1 MILIEAFPEWKK
13 NKGIFEY
20 FPDPPWKD
28 AISSVELNLEYFG
41 NISGSKGISPLVS
54 KMLTDG
60 ILEDSS
66 RQALALLISSKF
78 KVNWMRL
85 WNAEIAVYDP
95 VHNYD
100 MHEEGTRTGN
110 NRNESQSTDATQH
123 GRSNTSRYSHY
134 GFNSQSSNPSDEDV
148 TTEGGTTNLNRNGSV
163 DYTINEGTTLHRY
176 GNIGVTTNQ
185 QMIEAERS
193 IRMWNYFNSVY
204 KDIDSVL
211 AIRIYDPCSVKKTIT
226 PAISN
231 PNPSK
236 PEYSLPVASAETLGG
251 VKIGDG
257 VNISEDGKI
266 SVPTSEYSL
275 PIASAETLGGVKIG
289 DGVNI
294 SEDGKISVPKPVDL
308 PFNFGI
314 DENGNYGYIKV
325 GADSVTPFSKVSLV
339 PIYSTGIGKRYVYTN
354 NTTDPKSDPRIYIGN
369 SINCLSVYEITKG
382 NKYVFFVAGPT
393 GNKFRVA
400 QSHENPMSVS
410 DEYKLIAPAVKY
422 VDNPIKEDCAAI
434 FEASGNYLV
443 AYLSS
448 QSQQINSCLIDVTKI
463 FKEEQ

>member
-1 MILIEAFPEWKK
+1 MILIEAFPKWKE

-66 RQALALLISSKF
+66 RQSLALLISSKF

-100 MHEEGTRTGN
+100 MHEEGARTGN
-110 NRNESQSTDATQH
+110 NRNESHSTDETQH

-163 DYTINEGTTLHRY
+163 DYTIDEGTTLHRY

-226 PAISN
+226 PSIST

-236 PEYSLPVASAETLGG
+236 P
-251 VKIGDG
+251 
-257 VNISEDGKI
+257 
-266 SVPTSEYSL
+266 EYSL

-325 GADSVTPFSKVSLV
+325 GADSVTPFSKVSIV
-339 PIYSTGIGKRYVYTN
+339 PIYSTGISARYVSSTSSYIPESYPVLNIGTEV
-354 NTTDPKSDPRIYIGN
+354 TT
-369 SINCLSVYEITKG
+369 CLSVYEITKG
-382 NKYVFFVAGPT
+382 NKYVFFVVGPI
-393 GNKFRVA
+393 GNRFRVA
-400 QSHENPMSVS
+400 QSNENPFSV
-410 DEYKLIAPAVKY
+410 DDGYELIDPAVKY
-422 VDNPIKEDCAAI
+422 INDPKTWDCSVT
-434 FEASGNYLV
+434 FEATGNYLV
-443 AYLSS
+443 AGLSN
-448 QSQQINSCLIDVTKI
+448 QSKQINTCLIDVTKI

>member
-1 MILIEAFPEWKK
+1 MILLEAFPKWKE

-28 AISSVELNLEYFG
+28 EISSVELNLEYFG

-78 KVNWMRL
+78 KVNWTRL

-100 MHEEGTRTGN
+100 MREDGTRSGN
-110 NRNESQSTDATQH
+110 NRNESQSTDETQH

-163 DYTINEGTTLHRY
+163 DYTINESTTLHRY

-211 AIRIYDPCSVKKTIT
+211 AIRIYDPCSVKIVTHS
-226 PAISN
+226 ISN

-236 PEYSLPVASAETLGG
+236 P
-251 VKIGDG
+251 
-257 VNISEDGKI
+257 
-266 SVPTSEYSL
+266 EYSL

-294 SEDGKISVPKPVDL
+294 SEDGKISVPKPVAL

-325 GADSVTPFSKVSLV
+325 GADSVTPFSKLSIV
-339 PIYSTGIGKRYVYTN
+339 PIYSTGIVNRFVSTTN
-354 NTTDPKSDPRIYIGN
+354 TSNPVSDPAIFIETA
-369 SINCLSVYEITKG
+369 SLTCLSVYEITKG
-382 NKYVFFVAGPT
+382 HKYVFFVVGPN
-393 GNKFRVA
+393 GNRFRVA
-400 QSHENPMSVS
+400 QSYENPLSV
-410 DEYKLIAPAVKY
+410 ENGYKLIVPAVKY
-422 VDNPIKEDCAAI
+422 VNDPSLEDCIVI
-434 FEASGNYLV
+434 FEATGNYLV
-443 AYLSS
+443 AGLSS
-448 QSQQINSCLIDVTKI
+448 QSQQINTCLIDVTKI

>member
-1 MILIEAFPEWKK
+1 MQKYKKRAVMLVILIEAFPEWKK

-110 NRNESQSTDATQH
+110 NRNESQSTDVTQH

-134 GFNSQSSNPSDEDV
+134 GFNSQSANPSDEDV

-163 DYTINEGTTLHRY
+163 DYTIDEGTTLHRY

-204 KDIDSVL
+204 KDVDSVL
-211 AIRIYDPCSVKKTIT
+211 AVKLYDPCKMFVL
-226 PAISN
+226 
-231 PNPSK
+231 
-236 PEYSLPVASAETLGG
+236 SL
-251 VKIGDG
+251 
-257 VNISEDGKI
+257 
-266 SVPTSEYSL
+266 
-275 PIASAETLGGVKIG
+275 
-289 DGVNI
+289 
-294 SEDGKISVPKPVDL
+294 
-308 PFNFGI
+308 
-314 DENGNYGYIKV
+314 
-325 GADSVTPFSKVSLV
+325 
-339 PIYSTGIGKRYVYTN
+339 
-354 NTTDPKSDPRIYIGN
+354 
-369 SINCLSVYEITKG
+369 
-382 NKYVFFVAGPT
+382 
-393 GNKFRVA
+393 
-400 QSHENPMSVS
+400 
-410 DEYKLIAPAVKY
+410 
-422 VDNPIKEDCAAI
+422 
-434 FEASGNYLV
+434 
-443 AYLSS
+443 
-448 QSQQINSCLIDVTKI
+448 
-463 FKEEQ
+463 

>member
-1 MILIEAFPEWKK
+1 MLVILLEAFPEWKK

-28 AISSVELNLEYFG
+28 VISSVELNLEYFG

-78 KVNWMRL
+78 KVNWVRL

-110 NRNESQSTDATQH
+110 NRNENHSTDETQH
-123 GRSNTSRYSHY
+123 GRSNTYRYSHY
-134 GFNSQSSNPSDEDV
+134 GFNSQSANPSDEDV

-211 AIRIYDPCSVKKTIT
+211 AIRIYDPCSVKSIT
-226 PAISN
+226 HSISN
-231 PNPSK
+231 PTPSK
-236 PEYSLPVASAETLGG
+236 P
-251 VKIGDG
+251 
-257 VNISEDGKI
+257 
-266 SVPTSEYSL
+266 EYSL

-294 SEDGKISVPKPVDL
+294 SEDGTISVPKPVDL

-325 GADSVTPFSKVSLV
+325 GADSVTPFSNLSLI
-339 PIYSTGIGKRYVYTN
+339 PAYSKGMSNRYVQNSSPPLIRINQTESTN
-354 NTTDPKSDPRIYIGN
+354 Y
-369 SINCLSVYEITKG
+369 LAVYEITIG
-382 NKYVFFVAGPT
+382 HNYVLFVT
-393 GNKFRVA
+393 GNVGNFFRVA
-400 QSHENPMSVS
+400 QTYEDPYTVENNYSCIS
-410 DEYKLIAPAVKY
+410 PAIKY
-422 VDNPIKEDCAAI
+422 FDNPALSDCAVLFKAK
-434 FEASGNYLV
+434 GNYLV
-443 AYLSS
+443 AFLSN
-448 QSQQINSCLIDVTKI
+448 QSKEISSHLIDITKL
-463 FKEEQ
+463 

>member
-1 MILIEAFPEWKK
+1 MQKYKKRAVMLVILIEAFPEWKK

-28 AISSVELNLEYFG
+28 VISSVELNLEYFG

-78 KVNWMRL
+78 KVNWTRL
-85 WNAEIAVYDP
+85 WNAEVAVYDP

-110 NRNESQSTDATQH
+110 NRNESQSTDETQH

-134 GFNSQSSNPSDEDV
+134 GFNSQTSNPSDEDV

-211 AIRIYDPCSVKKTIT
+211 AIRIYDPCSVKIT
-226 PAISN
+226 HSISN
-231 PNPSK
+231 PIPSK
-236 PEYSLPVASAETLGG
+236 P
-251 VKIGDG
+251 
-257 VNISEDGKI
+257 
-266 SVPTSEYSL
+266 EYSL

-289 DGVNI
+289 SGVNVTD
-294 SEDGKISVPKPVDL
+294 EGTISVTEPTPYTLPPATSETLGGVKIGSGVNVTGDGTISVNAGGITVETFQSNSCPKQLTDDGLLVIINHGDSTEGEVTVTTPSWGDYTYTMARRNIFVI
-308 PFNFGI
+308 PIKAGSSVGI
-314 DENGNYGYIKV
+314 INDG
-325 GADSVTPFSKVSLV
+325 
-339 PIYSTGIGKRYVYTN
+339 GKR
-354 NTTDPKSDPRIYIGN
+354 NT
-369 SINCLSVYEITKG
+369 
-382 NKYVFFVAGPT
+382 FFYY
-393 GNKFRVA
+393 
-400 QSHENPMSVS
+400 H
-410 DEYKLIAPAVKY
+410 
-422 VDNPIKEDCAAI
+422 
-434 FEASGNYLV
+434 
-443 AYLSS
+443 
-448 QSQQINSCLIDVTKI
+448 
-463 FKEEQ
+463 

>member
-1 MILIEAFPEWKK
+1 MILIEAFPKWKE

-60 ILEDSS
+60 VLEDSS
-66 RQALALLISSKF
+66 RQSLALLISSKF

-100 MHEEGTRTGN
+100 MHEEGTKTGN
-110 NRNESQSTDATQH
+110 NRNESQLTDETQH

-185 QMIEAERS
+185 QMIESERS

-211 AIRIYDPCSVKKTIT
+211 AIRIYDICSVKKSIT
-226 PAISN
+226 PSISN

-236 PEYSLPVASAETLGG
+236 PEYT
-251 VKIGDG
+251 
-257 VNISEDGKI
+257 
-266 SVPTSEYSL
+266 L

-289 DGVNI
+289 DGVDI

-308 PFNFGI
+308 PFKFGI

-325 GADSVTPFSKVSLV
+325 GADSVTPFSNLSLV
-339 PIYSTGIGKRYVYTN
+339 PAYSKGLSRRYVQN
-354 NTTDPKSDPRIYIGN
+354 SNPPLIRIN
-369 SINCLSVYEITKG
+369 SSSTENYLAAYEITKDH
-382 NKYVFFVAGPT
+382 KYVLFVT
-393 GNKFRVA
+393 GNAGNFFRVA
-400 QSHENPMSVS
+400 QTYEDPFTVET
-410 DEYKLIAPAVKY
+410 EYRCISPAIKY
-422 VDNPIKEDCAAI
+422 VDNPSLSDCAVV
-434 FEASGNYLV
+434 FKASGNYLV
-443 AYLSS
+443 AFLSN
-448 QSQQINSCLIDVTKI
+448 QSKEISSHLIDITKL
-463 FKEEQ
+463 

>member
-1 MILIEAFPEWKK
+1 MILIEAFPKWKE

-28 AISSVELNLEYFG
+28 VISSVELNLEYFG

-85 WNAEIAVYDP
+85 WNAEVAVYDP

-110 NRNESQSTDATQH
+110 NRNESQSTDETHH

-226 PAISN
+226 PSIST

-236 PEYSLPVASAETLGG
+236 P
-251 VKIGDG
+251 
-257 VNISEDGKI
+257 
-266 SVPTSEYSL
+266 EYSL

-339 PIYSTGIGKRYVYTN
+339 PIYSTGVGNRWVIAGSAGVLPEIKIDTKSVY
-354 NTTDPKSDPRIYIGN
+354 
-369 SINCLSVYEITKG
+369 CLSVYEITESH
-382 NKYVFFVAGPT
+382 NYVLFVVGT
-393 GNKFRVA
+393 NGDRFRVV
-400 QSHENPMSVS
+400 QSYENPLYV
-410 DEYKLIAPAVKY
+410 ENRYHLISPAVKY
-422 VDNPIKEDCAAI
+422 VDNPSIDDCIAI
-434 FEASGNYLV
+434 FEATGNYLLIG
-443 AYLSS
+443 LSTK
-448 QSQQINSCLIDVTKI
+448 SQQINTCLIDVTKI

>member
-1 MILIEAFPEWKK
+1 MILIEAFPKWKE

-28 AISSVELNLEYFG
+28 VISSVELNLEYFG

-66 RQALALLISSKF
+66 RQSLALLISSKF

-110 NRNESQSTDATQH
+110 NRNESQSTDETQH

-226 PAISN
+226 PFISN

-236 PEYSLPVASAETLGG
+236 P
-251 VKIGDG
+251 
-257 VNISEDGKI
+257 
-266 SVPTSEYSL
+266 EYSL

-294 SEDGKISVPKPVDL
+294 SEDGKISVPKPADL

-325 GADSVTPFSKVSLV
+325 GADSVTPFSKMSIV
-339 PIYSTGIGKRYVYTN
+339 PIYSTGIVNRYFSGSNPILHIETN
-354 NTTDPKSDPRIYIGN
+354 AV
-369 SINCLSVYEITKG
+369 NCLSVYEITKG
-382 NKYVFFVAGPT
+382 NKYVFFVVGHN
-393 GNKFRVA
+393 GDRFKVA
-400 QSHENPMSVS
+400 QSHENPMSVE
-410 DEYKLIAPAVKY
+410 DGYEMIAPSVK
-422 VDNPIKEDCAAI
+422 DLSNPEIKDCIAI
-434 FEASGNYLV
+434 FEASGNYLAAV
-443 AYLSS
+443 LSYE
-448 QSQQINSCLIDVTKI
+448 SQQINSCLIDVTKI
-463 FKEEQ
+463 FEEEQ

>member
-1 MILIEAFPEWKK
+1 MPKCKKRVVILVILLEAFPKWKE

-28 AISSVELNLEYFG
+28 EISSVELNLEYFG

-66 RQALALLISSKF
+66 RQSLALLISSKF

-110 NRNESQSTDATQH
+110 NRNESQSTDETHH

-163 DYTINEGTTLHRY
+163 DYTINEGSTLHRY

-193 IRMWNYFNSVY
+193 LRMWNYFNSVY

-226 PAISN
+226 SSIST

-236 PEYSLPVASAETLGG
+236 PEYSLP
-251 VKIGDG
+251 
-257 VNISEDGKI
+257 
-266 SVPTSEYSL
+266 
-275 PIASAETLGGVKIG
+275 IASAEILGGVKIG

-294 SEDGKISVPKPVDL
+294 SEDGKISVPKPADL

-339 PIYSTGIGKRYVYTN
+339 PIYSTGISDRYVSGGESTPKLFIDTES
-354 NTTDPKSDPRIYIGN
+354 TT
-369 SINCLSVYEITKG
+369 CLSVYEITKG
-382 NKYVFFVAGPT
+382 NKYVFFVVGPN
-393 GNKFRVA
+393 GNRFRVA
-400 QSHENPMSVS
+400 QSNENPLSV
-410 DEYKLIAPAVKY
+410 ENQYAMIAPAVKY
-422 VDNPIKEDCAAI
+422 VNDPSIEDCIAI

-443 AYLSS
+443 AGLSS
-448 QSQQINSCLIDVTKI
+448 ESKQINSCLIDVTKI

>member
-1 MILIEAFPEWKK
+1 MQKYKKRAVILVILIEAFPKWKE

-28 AISSVELNLEYFG
+28 VISSVELNLEYFG

-110 NRNESQSTDATQH
+110 NRNESQSADVTQH

-226 PAISN
+226 PSIST

-266 SVPTSEYSL
+266 SVL
-275 PIASAETLGGVKIG
+275 
-289 DGVNI
+289 
-294 SEDGKISVPKPVDL
+294 KPVAL

-339 PIYSTGIGKRYVYTN
+339 PIYSTGLSNRYIYGN
-354 NTTDPKSDPRIYIGN
+354 ESNPRIYT
-369 SINCLSVYEITKG
+369 SSSAPYCLSVYEITKG
-382 NKYVFFVAGPT
+382 KKYVFFVV
-393 GNKFRVA
+393 GNVGRMFRVA
-400 QSHENPMSVS
+400 QSNENPLSVE
-410 DEYKLIAPAVKY
+410 DGYKMIAPAVKF
-422 VDNPIKEDCAAI
+422 VDDPITKDCIAI

-443 AYLSS
+443 AGLSS
-448 QSQQINSCLIDVTKI
+448 QSQQINTCLIDVTKI

>member
-1 MILIEAFPEWKK
+1 MILIEAFPKWKE

-28 AISSVELNLEYFG
+28 VISSVELNLEYFG

-110 NRNESQSTDATQH
+110 NRNESQSTDETQH

-134 GFNSQSSNPSDEDV
+134 GFNSQSADPSDEDV

-226 PAISN
+226 PSIST
-231 PNPSK
+231 PSPSK
-236 PEYSLPVASAETLGG
+236 P
-251 VKIGDG
+251 
-257 VNISEDGKI
+257 
-266 SVPTSEYSL
+266 EYSL

-294 SEDGKISVPKPVDL
+294 SEDGKISVPKSVDL

-339 PIYSTGIGKRYVYTN
+339 PIYSTGIVDRYVSGGESAPGIYLDKES
-354 NTTDPKSDPRIYIGN
+354 TT
-369 SINCLSVYEITKG
+369 CLSVYEITKG
-382 NKYVFFVAGPT
+382 NKYVFFVVGPK
-393 GNKFRVA
+393 GNRFRVA
-400 QSHENPMSVS
+400 QSNENPMSVKN
-410 DEYKLIAPAVKY
+410 DYALIAPAVKY
-422 VDNPIKEDCAAI
+422 VDNPKQKDCIAI
-434 FEASGNYLV
+434 VEASGNYLV
-443 AYLSS
+443 ACLST

>member
-1 MILIEAFPEWKK
+1 MILIEAFPKWKE

-28 AISSVELNLEYFG
+28 VISSVELNLEYFG

-66 RQALALLISSKF
+66 RQSLALLISSKF

-85 WNAEIAVYDP
+85 WNAEVAVYDP

-110 NRNESQSTDATQH
+110 NRNESQSTDETHH

-211 AIRIYDPCSVKKTIT
+211 AIRIYDPCSVKKIT
-226 PAISN
+226 PSISN

-236 PEYSLPVASAETLGG
+236 PEYSLPIASAETLGG

-257 VNISEDGKI
+257 VDISEDGKI
-266 SVPTSEYSL
+266 SVPKSEYSL

-294 SEDGKISVPKPVDL
+294 SEDGKISVPKPADL

-339 PIYSTGIGKRYVYTN
+339 PVYSTGIGNRYISGSESS
-354 NTTDPKSDPRIYIGN
+354 PKIYIDTVAN
-369 SINCLSVYEITKG
+369 YCLSVYEITKG
-382 NKYVFFVAGPT
+382 NKYVFFVVGT
-393 GNKFRVA
+393 VGNRFRVA
-400 QSHENPMSVS
+400 QSHKNPLSVANG
-410 DEYKLIAPAVKY
+410 YNLIAPAIK
-422 VDNPIKEDCAAI
+422 DLMNPRIEDCIAI

-443 AYLSS
+443 AQLSG

-463 FKEEQ
+463 FEEEQ

>member
-1 MILIEAFPEWKK
+1 MILIEAFPEWKA

-78 KVNWMRL
+78 KVNWTRL

-100 MHEEGTRTGN
+100 MREDGTRSGN
-110 NRNESQSTDATQH
+110 NRNESQSTDETQH
-123 GRSNTSRYSHY
+123 GRSNTSKYSHY
-134 GFNSQSSNPSDEDV
+134 GFNSQSKSPSDEDV

-163 DYTINEGTTLHRY
+163 DYTINESTTLHRY

-211 AIRIYDPCSVKKTIT
+211 AIRIYDPCSVKIT
-226 PAISN
+226 THSISN
-231 PNPSK
+231 PTPSK

-266 SVPTSEYSL
+266 SVPKSEYSL

-294 SEDGKISVPKPVDL
+294 SEDGKISVTKSVDL

-339 PIYSTGIGKRYVYTN
+339 PIYSTGIGKRWIIASSTGDLPEIKINTESVY
-354 NTTDPKSDPRIYIGN
+354 
-369 SINCLSVYEITKG
+369 CLSVYEITERHNYVLFVVGPIG
-382 NKYVFFVAGPT
+382 NR
-393 GNKFRVA
+393 FRVVE
-400 QSHENPMSVS
+400 SYENPLYVENRYHFI
-410 DEYKLIAPAVKY
+410 DPAVKY
-422 VDNPIKEDCAAI
+422 VDNPKRRDCIAI
-434 FEASGNYLV
+434 FEATGNYLV
-443 AYLSS
+443 IGLST
-448 QSQQINSCLIDVTKI
+448 QSQQINTCLIDVTKI

>member
-1 MILIEAFPEWKK
+1 MPKCKKRVVILVILLEAFPKWKE

-28 AISSVELNLEYFG
+28 EISSVELNLEYFG

-100 MHEEGTRTGN
+100 MREDGTRSGN
-110 NRNESQSTDATQH
+110 NRNESQSTDETQH

-134 GFNSQSSNPSDEDV
+134 GFNSQSENPSDEDV

-163 DYTINEGTTLHRY
+163 DYTIDESTTLHRY

-193 IRMWNYFNSVY
+193 LRMWNYFNSVY

-211 AIRIYDPCSVKKTIT
+211 AIRIYDPCSVKKSIT
-226 PAISN
+226 HSTSN
-231 PNPSK
+231 PTPSK
-236 PEYSLPVASAETLGG
+236 P
-251 VKIGDG
+251 
-257 VNISEDGKI
+257 
-266 SVPTSEYSL
+266 EYSL

-289 DGVNI
+289 DGVDI
-294 SEDGKISVPKPVDL
+294 SEDGKISVTKSVDL

-339 PIYSTGIGKRYVYTN
+339 PIYSTGIGKIFISNGGDRPVLY
-354 NTTDPKSDPRIYIGN
+354 NTGGN
-369 SINCLSVYEITKG
+369 TNCLSVYEITKG
-382 NKYVFFVAGPT
+382 NKYAFFVVGPN
-393 GNKFRVA
+393 GNRFRVA
-400 QSHENPMSVS
+400 QSNENPFSVGGGYNMI
-410 DEYKLIAPAVKY
+410 DPALKY
-422 VDNPIKEDCAAI
+422 VDNPSKQDCMIA
-434 FEASGNYLV
+434 FEATGNYLV
-443 AYLSS
+443 AGLSNN
-448 QSQQINSCLIDVTKI
+448 SQQINTSLIDITK
-463 FKEEQ
+463 FFEEEQ

>member
-1 MILIEAFPEWKK
+1 MPKYKKRAVILVILIEAFPEWKK

-28 AISSVELNLEYFG
+28 VISSVELNLEYFG

-66 RQALALLISSKF
+66 RQSLALLISSKF
-78 KVNWMRL
+78 KVNWTRL

-110 NRNESQSTDATQH
+110 NRNESQSTDVTQH

-163 DYTINEGTTLHRY
+163 DYTIDEGTTLHRY

-211 AIRIYDPCSVKKTIT
+211 AIRIYDPCSVKIIT
-226 PAISN
+226 PSISN

-236 PEYSLPVASAETLGG
+236 P
-251 VKIGDG
+251 
-257 VNISEDGKI
+257 
-266 SVPTSEYSL
+266 EYSL

-339 PIYSTGIGKRYVYTN
+339 PIYSTGIYDRYVSGGESTPILYIETDA
-354 NTTDPKSDPRIYIGN
+354 TT
-369 SINCLSVYEITKG
+369 CLSVYEITKG
-382 NKYVFFVAGPT
+382 NKYVFFVVGPN
-393 GNKFRVA
+393 GNRFRVA
-400 QSHENPMSVS
+400 QSNENPLSV
-410 DEYKLIAPAVKY
+410 ENQYAMIAPAVKF
-422 VDNPIKEDCAAI
+422 VDDPSIEDCIAI
-434 FEASGNYLV
+434 FEATGNYLV
-443 AYLSS
+443 AGLSI
-448 QSQQINSCLIDVTKI
+448 QSQQINTCLIDVTKI
-463 FKEEQ
+463 FEEEQ

>member
-1 MILIEAFPEWKK
+1 MPKCKKRVVILVILLEAFPKWKE

-28 AISSVELNLEYFG
+28 EISSVELNLEYFG

-110 NRNESQSTDATQH
+110 NRNESQSTDETHH

-211 AIRIYDPCSVKKTIT
+211 AIRIYDPCSVKKIT
-226 PAISN
+226 PSISN

-236 PEYSLPVASAETLGG
+236 PEYSLPV
-251 VKIGDG
+251 
-257 VNISEDGKI
+257 
-266 SVPTSEYSL
+266 
-275 PIASAETLGGVKIG
+275 ASAETLGGVKIG

-339 PIYSTGIGKRYVYTN
+339 PIYSTGIVDRYVSGGESAPGIFLDT
-354 NTTDPKSDPRIYIGN
+354 S
-369 SINCLSVYEITKG
+369 SITCLSVYEITKG
-382 NKYVFFVAGPT
+382 NKYVFFVVGPN
-393 GNKFRVA
+393 GNRFRVA
-400 QSHENPMSVS
+400 QSNENPFSLES
-410 DEYKLIAPAVKY
+410 GDKLIAPAVKY
-422 VDNPIKEDCAAI
+422 VDDPRMEDCIAI

-443 AYLSS
+443 AGLSNEAE
-448 QSQQINSCLIDVTKI
+448 QINTCLIDLTKI
-463 FKEEQ
+463 F

>member
-28 AISSVELNLEYFG
+28 VISSVELNLEYFG

-66 RQALALLISSKF
+66 RQSLALLISSKF

-110 NRNESQSTDATQH
+110 NRNESHSTDETQH

-163 DYTINEGTTLHRY
+163 DYTIDEGTTLHRY

-211 AIRIYDPCSVKKTIT
+211 AIRIYDPCSVKIIT
-226 PAISN
+226 PSISN

-236 PEYSLPVASAETLGG
+236 P
-251 VKIGDG
+251 
-257 VNISEDGKI
+257 
-266 SVPTSEYSL
+266 EYSL

-289 DGVNI
+289 DGVDI
-294 SEDGKISVPKPVDL
+294 SEDGKISVTKSVDL

-325 GADSVTPFSKVSLV
+325 GADSVTPFSKVSPV
-339 PIYSTGIGKRYVYTN
+339 PIYSTGIFDRYVGGAP
-354 NTTDPKSDPRIYIGN
+354 TTPILYMNKGVKNI
-369 SINCLSVYEITKG
+369 CLAVYETTKG
-382 NKYVFFVAGPT
+382 NKYVFFVVGPQ
-393 GNKFRVA
+393 GNRFRVA
-400 QSHENPMSVS
+400 QINENPFSVET
-410 DEYKLIAPAVKY
+410 DARGGYRMIAPSLKY
-422 VDNPIKEDCAAI
+422 LSDPSIQDCSI
-434 FEASGNYLV
+434 VFEATGNYLV
-443 AYLSS
+443 AGLSN

>member
-1 MILIEAFPEWKK
+1 MILIEAFPKWKE

-28 AISSVELNLEYFG
+28 VISSVELNLEYFG

-78 KVNWMRL
+78 KVNWTRL

-100 MHEEGTRTGN
+100 MREDGTRSGN
-110 NRNESQSTDATQH
+110 NRNESHSTDETQH

-163 DYTINEGTTLHRY
+163 DYTINESTTLHRY

-211 AIRIYDPCSVKKTIT
+211 AIRIYDPCSVKNVTHS
-226 PAISN
+226 ISN
-231 PNPSK
+231 PTPSK
-236 PEYSLPVASAETLGG
+236 PEYSLP
-251 VKIGDG
+251 
-257 VNISEDGKI
+257 
-266 SVPTSEYSL
+266 
-275 PIASAETLGGVKIG
+275 IASTETLGGVKIG

-339 PIYSTGIGKRYVYTN
+339 PIYSTGIFARFVARN
-354 NTTDPKSDPRIYIGN
+354 ISGN
-369 SINCLSVYEITKG
+369 PVDSPTIAVPTGSPSNCLSVYEITG
-382 NKYVFFVAGPT
+382 GHKYVFFVVGT
-393 GNKFRVA
+393 NGNRFRVA
-400 QSHENPMSVS
+400 QSYENPFSVE
-410 DEYKLIAPAVKY
+410 DGYKLISPAVKM
-422 VDNPIKEDCAAI
+422 VDDPSIGDCIAI
-434 FEASGNYLV
+434 FTATGNYLV
-443 AYLSS
+443 AGLSN
-448 QSQQINSCLIDVTKI
+448 QAQQINSCLIDVTKI

>member
-1 MILIEAFPEWKK
+1 MILIEAFPKWKE

-28 AISSVELNLEYFG
+28 VISSVELNLEYFG

-66 RQALALLISSKF
+66 RQSLALLISSKF

-85 WNAEIAVYDP
+85 WNAEVAVYDP

-110 NRNESQSTDATQH
+110 NRNESQSTDETHH

-211 AIRIYDPCSVKKTIT
+211 AIRIYDPCSVKKIT
-226 PAISN
+226 PSISN

-236 PEYSLPVASAETLGG
+236 P
-251 VKIGDG
+251 
-257 VNISEDGKI
+257 
-266 SVPTSEYSL
+266 EYSL

-294 SEDGKISVPKPVDL
+294 SEDGKISVPKPADL

-339 PIYSTGIGKRYVYTN
+339 PVYSTGIGNRYISGSESS
-354 NTTDPKSDPRIYIGN
+354 PKIYIDTVAN
-369 SINCLSVYEITKG
+369 YCLSVYEITKG
-382 NKYVFFVAGPT
+382 NKYVFFVVGT
-393 GNKFRVA
+393 VGNRFRVA
-400 QSHENPMSVS
+400 QSHKNPLSVANG
-410 DEYKLIAPAVKY
+410 YNLIAPAIK
-422 VDNPIKEDCAAI
+422 DLMNPRIEDCIAI

-443 AYLSS
+443 AQLSG

-463 FKEEQ
+463 FEEEQ

>member
-1 MILIEAFPEWKK
+1 MQKYKKREAMLVILIEAFPKWKE

-28 AISSVELNLEYFG
+28 AISSVELNIEYFG

-78 KVNWMRL
+78 KVNWTRL

-110 NRNESQSTDATQH
+110 NRNESQSTDVTQH

-163 DYTINEGTTLHRY
+163 DYTIDEGTTLHRY

-211 AIRIYDPCSVKKTIT
+211 AIRIYDPCSVKIIT
-226 PAISN
+226 PSISN
-231 PNPSK
+231 PKPSK

-257 VNISEDGKI
+257 VAISEDGKI
-266 SVPTSEYSL
+266 SVTKS
-275 PIASAETLGGVKIG
+275 
-289 DGVNI
+289 
-294 SEDGKISVPKPVDL
+294 VDL

-325 GADSVTPFSKVSLV
+325 GADSVTPFSNVSQV
-339 PIYSTGIGKRYVYTN
+339 PIYSTGIRNRYLSGSESNPDLWTYR
-354 NTTDPKSDPRIYIGN
+354 DYIF
-369 SINCLSVYEITKG
+369 CLSVYKITKG
-382 NKYVFFVAGPT
+382 NKYVFFVSGT
-393 GNKFRVA
+393 VGDYFRVA
-400 QSHENPMSVS
+400 QSHEDPLSVQS
-410 DEYKLIAPAVKY
+410 GYKLIAPAVKY
-422 VDNPIKEDCAAI
+422 VNDPSMKDCVAI

-443 AYLSS
+443 ALLSGE
-448 QSQQINSCLIDVTKI
+448 SQQINSCLIDVTKI
-463 FKEEQ
+463 F

>member
-1 MILIEAFPEWKK
+1 MPKCKKRVVILVILLEAFPKWKE

-28 AISSVELNLEYFG
+28 EISSVELNLEYFG

-110 NRNESQSTDATQH
+110 NRNESQSTDETHH

-226 PAISN
+226 PSISN
-231 PNPSK
+231 PTPSK
-236 PEYSLPVASAETLGG
+236 P
-251 VKIGDG
+251 
-257 VNISEDGKI
+257 
-266 SVPTSEYSL
+266 EYSL

-294 SEDGKISVPKPVDL
+294 SEDGKISVTKSIDL

-339 PIYSTGIGKRYVYTN
+339 PIYSAGISNRYVSGGESTPLLYMDKEPVT
-354 NTTDPKSDPRIYIGN
+354 
-369 SINCLSVYEITKG
+369 CLSVYEITKG
-382 NKYVFFVAGPT
+382 NKYVFFVVGPN
-393 GNKFRVA
+393 GNRFRVA
-400 QSHENPMSVS
+400 QSNENPMSV
-410 DEYKLIAPAVKY
+410 ENNYALIAPAVKY
-422 VDNPIKEDCAAI
+422 VDNPKLNDCIAI

-443 AYLSS
+443 AGLSS

-463 FKEEQ
+463 F

>member
-1 MILIEAFPEWKK
+1 MILIEAFPKWKE

-28 AISSVELNLEYFG
+28 VISSVELNLEYFG

-110 NRNESQSTDATQH
+110 NRNESQSTDETHH

-163 DYTINEGTTLHRY
+163 DYTIDEGTTLHRY

-226 PAISN
+226 PSISN

-236 PEYSLPVASAETLGG
+236 P
-251 VKIGDG
+251 
-257 VNISEDGKI
+257 
-266 SVPTSEYSL
+266 EYSL

-339 PIYSTGIGKRYVYTN
+339 TIYSTGIFTRYVTGGES
-354 NTTDPKSDPRIYIGN
+354 TPKIYI
-369 SINCLSVYEITKG
+369 SAKSTAYTSVYEITKG
-382 NKYVFFVAGPT
+382 NKYVFFVVGPN
-393 GNKFRVA
+393 GNRFRVA
-400 QSHENPMSVS
+400 QSNENPLSVES
-410 DEYKLIAPAVKY
+410 EYKLIAPAVKY
-422 VDNPIKEDCAAI
+422 VDNPSTKDCIAI
-434 FEASGNYLV
+434 FEASGNYLA

>member
-1 MILIEAFPEWKK
+1 MILIEAFPKWKE

-66 RQALALLISSKF
+66 RQSLALLISSKF
-78 KVNWMRL
+78 KVNWTRL

-100 MHEEGTRTGN
+100 MREDGTRSGN
-110 NRNESQSTDATQH
+110 NRNESQSTDETQH

-163 DYTINEGTTLHRY
+163 DYTINESTTLHRY

-193 IRMWNYFNSVY
+193 LRMWNYFNSVY

-236 PEYSLPVASAETLGG
+236 PEYSLP
-251 VKIGDG
+251 
-257 VNISEDGKI
+257 
-266 SVPTSEYSL
+266 
-275 PIASAETLGGVKIG
+275 IASAETLGGVKIG

-294 SEDGKISVPKPVDL
+294 SEDGKISVPKPVAL

-325 GADSVTPFSKVSLV
+325 GADSVTPFSKVSIV
-339 PIYSTGIGKRYVYTN
+339 PIYLTGIYDRYVSGGKDT
-354 NTTDPKSDPRIYIGN
+354 PAIYITPEGAT
-369 SINCLSVYEITKG
+369 CLAVYEITERH
-382 NKYVFFVAGPT
+382 KYIFFVT
-393 GNKFRVA
+393 GNIGNRFRVA
-400 QSHENPMSVS
+400 QSYEDPFSFVESPTQLIKPAISYINEPTKENC
-410 DEYKLIAPAVKY
+410 I
-422 VDNPIKEDCAAI
+422 AI
-434 FEASGNYLV
+434 FEATGNYLV
-443 AYLSS
+443 AGLSS
-448 QSQQINSCLIDVTKI
+448 QSQQINTCLIDVTKI
-463 FKEEQ
+463 FEEEQ

>member
-1 MILIEAFPEWKK
+1 MILIEAFPKWKE

-110 NRNESQSTDATQH
+110 NRNESHSTDETQH

-163 DYTINEGTTLHRY
+163 DYTIDEGTTLHRY

-211 AIRIYDPCSVKKTIT
+211 AIRIYDPCSVKIIT
-226 PAISN
+226 PSISN

-236 PEYSLPVASAETLGG
+236 P
-251 VKIGDG
+251 
-257 VNISEDGKI
+257 
-266 SVPTSEYSL
+266 EYSL

-294 SEDGKISVPKPVDL
+294 SEDGKISVPKPADL

-339 PIYSTGIGKRYVYTN
+339 PIYSTGVGNRVLAGGFNSPTIYVESYN
-354 NTTDPKSDPRIYIGN
+354 EA
-369 SINCLSVYEITKG
+369 CLSVYEIIKG
-382 NKYVFFVAGPT
+382 RKYIFFVV
-393 GNKFRVA
+393 GNNGNIFRVA
-400 QSHENPMSVS
+400 QSNENPLYVS
-410 DEYKLIAPAVKY
+410 NKHKVIAPAIKY
-422 VDNPIKEDCAAI
+422 NDEPSKSDCIAF
-434 FEASGNYLV
+434 FEATGNYLV
-443 AYLSS
+443 AELAYEAG
-448 QSQQINSCLIDVTKI
+448 QINSCLIDVTKI
-463 FKEEQ
+463 FEEEQ

>member
-1 MILIEAFPEWKK
+1 MQKYKKRAVMLVILIEAFPKWKE

-28 AISSVELNLEYFG
+28 VISSVELNLEYFG

-85 WNAEIAVYDP
+85 WNAEVAVYDP

-100 MHEEGTRTGN
+100 MREEGTRAGN
-110 NRNESQSTDATQH
+110 NRNVSQSTDETQH
-123 GRSNTSRYSHY
+123 GRSNTSKYSHY
-134 GFNSQSSNPSDEDV
+134 GFNSQSANPSDEDV

-226 PAISN
+226 PSIFN

-236 PEYSLPVASAETLGG
+236 P
-251 VKIGDG
+251 
-257 VNISEDGKI
+257 
-266 SVPTSEYSL
+266 EYSL

-294 SEDGKISVPKPVDL
+294 SEDGTISVPRPADL

-325 GADSVTPFSKVSLV
+325 GADSVTPFSKVSIV
-339 PIYSTGIGKRYVYTN
+339 PIYSTGISGRYLSGGVDT
-354 NTTDPKSDPRIYIGN
+354 PAIYISEN
-369 SINCLSVYEITKG
+369 DVATCFSVYEIIKG
-382 NKYVFFVAGPT
+382 HNYIFFVV
-393 GNKFRVA
+393 GNNGNRFRVA
-400 QSHENPMSVS
+400 QSNENPLSVENS
-410 DEYKLIAPAVKY
+410 HQIIAPAIKY
-422 VDNPIKEDCAAI
+422 IDDPTKSDCIAI
-434 FEASGNYLV
+434 FTATGNYLV
-443 AYLSS
+443 AGLSN
-448 QSQQINSCLIDVTKI
+448 QSQQINTCLIDVTKI

>member
-1 MILIEAFPEWKK
+1 MILLEAFPKWKE

-28 AISSVELNLEYFG
+28 EISSVELNLEYFG

-110 NRNESQSTDATQH
+110 NRNESQSTDETHH

-148 TTEGGTTNLNRNGSV
+148 TTEGGTTGLNRNGSV

-185 QMIEAERS
+185 QMVEAERS
-193 IRMWNYFNSVY
+193 LRMWNYFNSVY

-226 PAISN
+226 PSIST

-236 PEYSLPVASAETLGG
+236 P
-251 VKIGDG
+251 
-257 VNISEDGKI
+257 
-266 SVPTSEYSL
+266 EYSL

-339 PIYSTGIGKRYVYTN
+339 PIYSTGIGNRYVSGTKSAP
-354 NTTDPKSDPRIYIGN
+354 TFHVTDSSG
-369 SINCLSVYEITKG
+369 STCLSVYEITKG
-382 NKYVFFVAGPT
+382 NKYVFFVVGHK
-393 GNKFRVA
+393 GNRFRVA
-400 QSHENPMSVS
+400 QSNENPLSVET
-410 DEYKLIAPAVKY
+410 EYALIAPAVKF
-422 VDNPIKEDCAAI
+422 VDDPSIGDCVAM
-434 FEASGNYLV
+434 FEATGNYLV
-443 AYLSS
+443 AGLSN
-448 QSQQINSCLIDVTKI
+448 QSQQINTCLIDVTKN
-463 FKEEQ
+463 F

>member
-1 MILIEAFPEWKK
+1 MILIEAFPKWKE

-28 AISSVELNLEYFG
+28 EISSVELNLEYFG

-78 KVNWMRL
+78 KVNWTRL

-100 MHEEGTRTGN
+100 MREDGTRSGN
-110 NRNESQSTDATQH
+110 NRNESQSTDETQH

-148 TTEGGTTNLNRNGSV
+148 TTEGGTTSLNRNGSV
-163 DYTINEGTTLHRY
+163 DYTINESTTLHRY

-193 IRMWNYFNSVY
+193 LRMWNYFNSVY

-211 AIRIYDPCSVKKTIT
+211 AIRIYDPCSVKIVTHSISNQN
-226 PAISN
+226 PSN

-236 PEYSLPVASAETLGG
+236 P
-251 VKIGDG
+251 
-257 VNISEDGKI
+257 
-266 SVPTSEYSL
+266 EYSL

-289 DGVNI
+289 DGVDI
-294 SEDGKISVPKPVDL
+294 SEDGTISVPRPADL

-339 PIYSTGIGKRYVYTN
+339 PIYSTGISNRYV
-354 NTTDPKSDPRIYIGN
+354 SGGESSPRLYIDKEQTV
-369 SINCLSVYEITKG
+369 CLSVYEITKG
-382 NKYVFFVAGPT
+382 NKYVFFVVGPN
-393 GNKFRVA
+393 GNRFRVA
-400 QSHENPMSVS
+400 QSNENPFSV
-410 DEYKLIAPAVKY
+410 ENMHTLIAPAVKY
-422 VDNPIKEDCAAI
+422 VDDPSSKDCIAI
-434 FEASGNYLV
+434 FEATGNYL
-443 AYLSS
+443 AAGLSS
-448 QSQQINSCLIDVTKI
+448 QSQQINTCLIDVTKI
-463 FKEEQ
+463 F

>member
-1 MILIEAFPEWKK
+1 MPKYKKRAVILVILIEAFPEWKK

-28 AISSVELNLEYFG
+28 VISSVELNLEYFG

-66 RQALALLISSKF
+66 RQSLALLISSKF
-78 KVNWMRL
+78 KVNWTRL

-110 NRNESQSTDATQH
+110 NRNESQSTDVTQH

-163 DYTINEGTTLHRY
+163 DYTIDEGTTLHRY

-211 AIRIYDPCSVKKTIT
+211 AIRIYDPCSVKIIT
-226 PAISN
+226 PSISN

-236 PEYSLPVASAETLGG
+236 P
-251 VKIGDG
+251 
-257 VNISEDGKI
+257 
-266 SVPTSEYSL
+266 EYSL

-339 PIYSTGIGKRYVYTN
+339 PIYSTGIRNRYVAGGESIPTLYIE
-354 NTTDPKSDPRIYIGN
+354 TDAVT
-369 SINCLSVYEITKG
+369 CLSVYEITKG
-382 NKYVFFVAGPT
+382 NKYVFFVVGPN
-393 GNKFRVA
+393 GNRFRVA
-400 QSHENPMSVS
+400 QSNENPLSV
-410 DEYKLIAPAVKY
+410 ENQYAMIAPAVKF
-422 VDNPIKEDCAAI
+422 VDDPSIEDCIAI
-434 FEASGNYLV
+434 FEATGNYLV
-443 AYLSS
+443 AGLSI
-448 QSQQINSCLIDVTKI
+448 QSQQINTCLIDVTKI
-463 FKEEQ
+463 FEEEQ

>member
-1 MILIEAFPEWKK
+1 MILIEAFPKWKE

-28 AISSVELNLEYFG
+28 VISSVELNLEYFG

-78 KVNWMRL
+78 KVNWTRL

-100 MHEEGTRTGN
+100 MREDGTRSGN
-110 NRNESQSTDATQH
+110 NRNESQSTDETHH
-123 GRSNTSRYSHY
+123 GRSNTSKYSHY

-163 DYTINEGTTLHRY
+163 DYTIDESTTLHRY

-193 IRMWNYFNSVY
+193 LRMWNYFNSVY

-211 AIRIYDPCSVKKTIT
+211 AIRIYDPCSVKIT
-226 PAISN
+226 TYSISN

-236 PEYSLPVASAETLGG
+236 P
-251 VKIGDG
+251 
-257 VNISEDGKI
+257 
-266 SVPTSEYSL
+266 EYSL

-294 SEDGKISVPKPVDL
+294 SEDGKISVPKSVDL

-325 GADSVTPFSKVSLV
+325 GADSVTPFSKVSIV
-339 PIYSTGIGKRYVYTN
+339 PIYSTGIYNRYVSSGDPQIFLD
-354 NTTDPKSDPRIYIGN
+354 TTTT
-369 SINCLSVYEITKG
+369 NCLSVYEITKG
-382 NKYVFFVAGPT
+382 NKYVLFVVGPI
-393 GNKFRVA
+393 GDRFRVA
-400 QSHENPMSVS
+400 QSYENPFSVE
-410 DEYKLIAPAVKY
+410 DRYKMISPAVKSL
-422 VDNPIKEDCAAI
+422 NAPSAKDCVAI
-434 FEASGNYLV
+434 FEASGNYLA
-443 AYLSS
+443 AYLSTE
-448 QSQQINSCLIDVTKI
+448 SQQINTCLIDVTKL
-463 FKEEQ
+463 FEEEQ

>member
-1 MILIEAFPEWKK
+1 MILIEAFPKWKE

-78 KVNWMRL
+78 KVNWTRL

-100 MHEEGTRTGN
+100 MREYGTRSGN
-110 NRNESQSTDATQH
+110 NRNESHSTDETQH

-163 DYTINEGTTLHRY
+163 DYTIDESTTLHRY

-226 PAISN
+226 SSISN

-236 PEYSLPVASAETLGG
+236 P
-251 VKIGDG
+251 
-257 VNISEDGKI
+257 
-266 SVPTSEYSL
+266 EYSL

-294 SEDGKISVPKPVDL
+294 SEDGKISVPRPAEL

-325 GADSVTPFSKVSLV
+325 GADSVTPFSKVSQV
-339 PIYSTGIGKRYVYTN
+339 PVYLTGIYDRYVSGGKDT
-354 NTTDPKSDPRIYIGN
+354 PAIYIVPGD
-369 SINCLSVYEITKG
+369 STTCLAVYEITG
-382 NKYVFFVAGPT
+382 GHKYVFFVVGT
-393 GNKFRVA
+393 NGNRFRVA
-400 QSHENPMSVS
+400 QSYEDPFSFVES
-410 DEYKLIAPAVKY
+410 PTQLIKPAIRFIDEPT
-422 VDNPIKEDCAAI
+422 KEDCIVI
-434 FEASGNYLV
+434 FEATGNYLV
-443 AYLSS
+443 AGLSS
-448 QSQQINSCLIDVTKI
+448 QSQQINTCLIDVTKI

>member
-1 MILIEAFPEWKK
+1 MQKYKKRAVMLVILIEAFPEWKK

-100 MHEEGTRTGN
+100 MHEEGTSTGN
-110 NRNESQSTDATQH
+110 NRNVSQSTDETQH
-123 GRSNTSRYSHY
+123 GRSNTSKYSHY
-134 GFNSQSSNPSDEDV
+134 GFNSQASNPSDEDV

-163 DYTINEGTTLHRY
+163 DYTINESTTLHRY

-204 KDIDSVL
+204 KDVDSVL
-211 AIRIYDPCSVKKTIT
+211 AVKLYDPC
-226 PAISN
+226 
-231 PNPSK
+231 
-236 PEYSLPVASAETLGG
+236 
-251 VKIGDG
+251 KI
-257 VNISEDGKI
+257 
-266 SVPTSEYSL
+266 
-275 PIASAETLGGVKIG
+275 
-289 DGVNI
+289 
-294 SEDGKISVPKPVDL
+294 
-308 PFNFGI
+308 
-314 DENGNYGYIKV
+314 
-325 GADSVTPFSKVSLV
+325 
-339 PIYSTGIGKRYVYTN
+339 
-354 NTTDPKSDPRIYIGN
+354 
-369 SINCLSVYEITKG
+369 
-382 NKYVFFVAGPT
+382 
-393 GNKFRVA
+393 
-400 QSHENPMSVS
+400 
-410 DEYKLIAPAVKY
+410 
-422 VDNPIKEDCAAI
+422 
-434 FEASGNYLV
+434 
-443 AYLSS
+443 
-448 QSQQINSCLIDVTKI
+448 
-463 FKEEQ
+463 

>member
-100 MHEEGTRTGN
+100 MREDGTRSGN
-110 NRNESQSTDATQH
+110 NRNESQSTDETQH

-163 DYTINEGTTLHRY
+163 DYTINETTTLHRY

-211 AIRIYDPCSVKKTIT
+211 AIRIYDPCSVKIVTH
-226 PAISN
+226 PISN

-236 PEYSLPVASAETLGG
+236 P
-251 VKIGDG
+251 
-257 VNISEDGKI
+257 
-266 SVPTSEYSL
+266 EYSL

-289 DGVNI
+289 DGVDI
-294 SEDGKISVPKPVDL
+294 SEDGTISVPRPADL

-339 PIYSTGIGKRYVYTN
+339 PIYSTGIRNRYVSGGESTPKMYIE
-354 NTTDPKSDPRIYIGN
+354 TDSVT
-369 SINCLSVYEITKG
+369 CLSVYEITKG
-382 NKYVFFVAGPT
+382 NKYVFFVVGT
-393 GNKFRVA
+393 NGNRFRVA
-400 QSHENPMSVS
+400 QSNENPFSV
-410 DEYKLIAPAVKY
+410 ENMYALIAPAVKY
-422 VDNPIKEDCAAI
+422 VDDPSTKDCIAI
-434 FEASGNYLV
+434 FEATGNYLV
-443 AYLSS
+443 AGLSN
-448 QSQQINSCLIDVTKI
+448 QSQQINTCLIDVTKI

>member
-1 MILIEAFPEWKK
+1 MILIEAFPKWKE

-28 AISSVELNLEYFG
+28 VISSVELNLEYFG

-85 WNAEIAVYDP
+85 WNAEVAVYDP

-110 NRNESQSTDATQH
+110 NRNESQSTDETQH

-134 GFNSQSSNPSDEDV
+134 GFNSQSANPSDEDV

-226 PAISN
+226 PSIST

-236 PEYSLPVASAETLGG
+236 P
-251 VKIGDG
+251 
-257 VNISEDGKI
+257 
-266 SVPTSEYSL
+266 EYSL

-294 SEDGKISVPKPVDL
+294 SEDGKISVPTPVDL

-339 PIYSTGIGKRYVYTN
+339 TIYSTGICNRYV
-354 NTTDPKSDPRIYIGN
+354 SGSESVPRIYIDTVAKY
-369 SINCLSVYEITKG
+369 CLSVYEITKG
-382 NKYVFFVAGPT
+382 NKYVFLVIGPP
-393 GNKFRVA
+393 GDSLRVA
-400 QSHENPMSVS
+400 QSNENPLSVE
-410 DEYKLIAPAVKY
+410 DRYKLIGPAFKFVASPS
-422 VDNPIKEDCAAI
+422 VQNCIVR

-443 AYLSS
+443 AQLSS
-448 QSQQINSCLIDVTKI
+448 KSEQINSCLLDVTKI
-463 FKEEQ
+463 FEEEQ

>member
-1 MILIEAFPEWKK
+1 MILIEAFPKWKE

-28 AISSVELNLEYFG
+28 VISSVELNLEYFG

-78 KVNWMRL
+78 RVNWMRL
-85 WNAEIAVYDP
+85 WNAEVAVYDP

-110 NRNESQSTDATQH
+110 NRNESQSTDETHH

-226 PAISN
+226 PSIST

-236 PEYSLPVASAETLGG
+236 P
-251 VKIGDG
+251 
-257 VNISEDGKI
+257 
-266 SVPTSEYSL
+266 EYSL

-294 SEDGKISVPKPVDL
+294 SEDGKISVPKPVAL

-325 GADSVTPFSKVSLV
+325 GADSVTPFSKVSIV
-339 PIYSTGIGKRYVYTN
+339 PIYSTGIVNRYFSGSN
-354 NTTDPKSDPRIYIGN
+354 PKLHIEQN
-369 SINCLSVYEITKG
+369 AVNCLSVYEITKG
-382 NKYVFFVAGPT
+382 NKYVFFVVGPN
-393 GNKFRVA
+393 GDRFKVA
-400 QSHENPMSVS
+400 QSHENPMSVE
-410 DEYKLIAPAVKY
+410 DGYEMINPAVKD
-422 VDNPIKEDCAAI
+422 VSNPGIEDCIAF
-434 FEASGNYLV
+434 FEASGNYLAAV
-443 AYLSS
+443 LSYES
-448 QSQQINSCLIDVTKI
+448 RQINSCLIDVTKI
-463 FKEEQ
+463 F

>member
-1 MILIEAFPEWKK
+1 MQKYKKRAVILVILIEAFPKWKE

-28 AISSVELNLEYFG
+28 VISSVELNLEYFG

-54 KMLTDG
+54 KMLTEG
-60 ILEDSS
+60 VLEDSS

-110 NRNESQSTDATQH
+110 NRNESHSTDETNH
-123 GRSNTSRYSHY
+123 GRSNTYRYSHY

-226 PAISN
+226 PSI
-231 PNPSK
+231 SK
-236 PEYSLPVASAETLGG
+236 P
-251 VKIGDG
+251 
-257 VNISEDGKI
+257 
-266 SVPTSEYSL
+266 EYSL

-294 SEDGKISVPKPVDL
+294 SEDGKISVPKSVDL

-339 PIYSTGIGKRYVYTN
+339 PIYSTGISNRYISTTVSSTPESFIGIYTGTEEVY
-354 NTTDPKSDPRIYIGN
+354 
-369 SINCLSVYEITKG
+369 CLSVYEITKG
-382 NKYVFFVAGPT
+382 NKYVFFVVGPN
-393 GNKFRVA
+393 GNRFRVA
-400 QSHENPMSVS
+400 QSHENPNSV
-410 DEYKLIAPAVKY
+410 EYGYALIVPPVKY
-422 VDNPIKEDCAAI
+422 VNDPSIEDCIAI
-434 FEASGNYLV
+434 FEATGNYLV
-443 AYLSS
+443 AVLSN
-448 QSQQINSCLIDVTKI
+448 QAQQINTCLIDVTKI

>member
-1 MILIEAFPEWKK
+1 MILIEAFPGWKE
-13 NKGIFEY
+13 NKGIFEF

-28 AISSVELNLEYFG
+28 VISSVELNLEYFG
-41 NISGSKGISPLVS
+41 NVSGSKGISPLVS

-78 KVNWMRL
+78 KVNWTRL

-100 MHEEGTRTGN
+100 MREDGTRSGN
-110 NRNESQSTDATQH
+110 NRNESQSTDETRH
-123 GRSNTSRYSHY
+123 GRSNTSKYSHY

-163 DYTINEGTTLHRY
+163 DYTINESTTLHRY

-185 QMIEAERS
+185 QMVEAERS
-193 IRMWNYFNSVY
+193 LRMWNYFNSVY

-211 AIRIYDPCSVKKTIT
+211 AIRIYDPCSVKIIT
-226 PAISN
+226 SSISN

-236 PEYSLPVASAETLGG
+236 P
-251 VKIGDG
+251 
-257 VNISEDGKI
+257 
-266 SVPTSEYSL
+266 EYSL

-325 GADSVTPFSKVSLV
+325 GADSVTPFSNVSLV
-339 PIYSTGIGKRYVYTN
+339 PIYSTGITKRFVATTTSTN
-354 NTTDPKSDPRIYIGN
+354 PESDPRIGL
-369 SINCLSVYEITKG
+369 SSETKNCLSVYEITKG
-382 NKYVFFVAGPT
+382 NKYVFFVVGPN
-393 GNKFRVA
+393 GNRFRVA
-400 QSHENPMSVS
+400 QSNENPLTVEVP
-410 DEYKLIAPAVKY
+410 DGVGYKMIAPAVKW
-422 VDNPIKEDCAAI
+422 VDDPSINDCIAI
-434 FEASGNYLV
+434 FEATGNYLV
-443 AYLSS
+443 AGLSS

>member
-1 MILIEAFPEWKK
+1 MQKYKKRAVMLVILIEAFPEWKK

-78 KVNWMRL
+78 KVNWTRL
-85 WNAEIAVYDP
+85 WNAEVAVYDP

-110 NRNESQSTDATQH
+110 NRNESQSTDVTQH

-226 PAISN
+226 PSISN

-236 PEYSLPVASAETLGG
+236 P
-251 VKIGDG
+251 D
-257 VNISEDGKI
+257 
-266 SVPTSEYSL
+266 YSL

-289 DGVNI
+289 DGVDI
-294 SEDGKISVPKPVDL
+294 SEDGTISVPRPADL

-325 GADSVTPFSKVSLV
+325 GADSVTPFSKVTLV
-339 PIYSTGIGKRYVYTN
+339 PIYSTGITNRYVTATN
-354 NTTDPKSDPRIYIGN
+354 ASNPESAPAIYINTETVNGV
-369 SINCLSVYEITKG
+369 NCVSVYEITRG
-382 NKYVFFVAGPT
+382 NKYVFFVVGSN
-393 GNKFRVA
+393 GNRFRVA
-400 QSHENPMSVS
+400 QSYENPFSVES
-410 DEYKLIAPAVKY
+410 GYALIAPAVKY
-422 VDNPIKEDCAAI
+422 INDPSIGDCIAI
-434 FEASGNYLV
+434 FEATGNYLV
-443 AYLSS
+443 AGLSN
-448 QSQQINSCLIDVTKI
+448 QSQQINTCLIDVTKI
-463 FKEEQ
+463 F

>member
-78 KVNWMRL
+78 KVNWTRL

-100 MHEEGTRTGN
+100 MREDGTRSGN
-110 NRNESQSTDATQH
+110 NRNESHSTDETQH

-163 DYTINEGTTLHRY
+163 DYTIDESTTLHRY

-236 PEYSLPVASAETLGG
+236 PEYTLPV
-251 VKIGDG
+251 
-257 VNISEDGKI
+257 
-266 SVPTSEYSL
+266 
-275 PIASAETLGGVKIG
+275 ASAETLGGVKIG

-339 PIYSTGIGKRYVYTN
+339 PIYSTGITNRYVSFVN
-354 NTTDPKSDPRIYIGN
+354 SDNPGIYIN
-369 SINCLSVYEITKG
+369 TEATNCLSVYKITKG
-382 NKYVFFVAGPT
+382 NKYVFSVVGTAG
-393 GNKFRVA
+393 NRFRVA
-400 QSHENPMSVS
+400 QSNENPMSV
-410 DEYKLIAPAVKY
+410 ENGYKLIAPALKY
-422 VDNPIKEDCAAI
+422 INDPSIESCNVS
-434 FEASGNYLV
+434 FTASGNYLV
-443 AYLSS
+443 AGLSNN
-448 QSQQINSCLIDVTKI
+448 SQQINSRLIDVTKI
-463 FKEEQ
+463 FEEEQ